1 MRITQEVIRTN
12 ATPYT
17 ILGQYFTAD
26 LLVVNKF
33 IVDSRSYQCQ
43 WIVIHNCCVGSGLI
57 NETPILAT

>member
-1 MRITQEVIRTN
+1 MRINQEVILTN

-26 LLVVNKF
+26 LLVLNKF

-43 WIVIHNCCVGSGLI
+43 RIVIHNYCVGSGLI
-57 NETPILAT
+57 NETPTLAT